1 VASLSPTYSWSVAS
15 DCSTYNFEDT
25 TCDISVSCPSGYGSP
40 NVTKE
45 EVTLTEI
52 IVSDTLGN
60 EWTYSDYLP
69 TSGAVELT
77 FADFNQTTVVETT
90 VTTDTGCGCVTTT
103 EEVTNFQD
111 GCYSI
116 TYKVYSGDEVL
127 EGQVAE
133 NFYFYCLTRNRIYD
147 LIEGSCSD
155 CCDTE
160 KQDAIWEIRQMYEDM
175 LTVYQKVGC
184 DCAEGILTR
193 IQSRLDKL
201 EGNC

>member
-1 VASLSPTYSWSVAS
+1 MALSPTYSWSESS
-15 DCSTYNFEDT
+15 DCQTYYFEDD
-25 TCDISVSCPSGYGSP
+25 TCDYNVSTCPSGYGTP
-40 NVTKE
+40 NISKEDVTS
-45 EVTLTEI
+45 TEI

-77 FADFNQTTVVETT
+77 FADFSQTTVIENT
-90 VTTDTGCGCVTTT
+90 VTTDTGCGCLTTT
-103 EEVTNFQD
+103 EEQTNFQD

-116 TYKVYSGDEVL
+116 SYKVYVDDVL
-127 EGQVAE
+127 QGQVSE

-147 LIEGSCSD
+147 LIEGSCGD
-155 CCDTE
+155 CCDVE
-160 KQDAIWEIRQMYEDM
+160 RQNLIWEARQMYEDM

-184 DCAEGILTR
+184 SCAEGILTQ
-193 IQSRLDKL
+193 IGKRLDKL

>member
-1 VASLSPTYSWSVAS
+1 MSLSPTYSWSQSS
-15 DCSTYNFEDT
+15 DCLTYLFEDT
-25 TCDISVSCPSGYGSP
+25 TCDYNVSTCPSGYGSP

-69 TSGAVELT
+69 TQGEVELT
-77 FADFNQTTVVETT
+77 FADFNQTTVIENT
-90 VTTDTGCGCVTTT
+90 VTTDTGCGCLTTT
-103 EEVTNFQD
+103 DEQVNWQD
-111 GCYSI
+111 RCYSI
-116 TYKVYSGDEVL
+116 VFKVYVDDTLVGETS
-127 EGQVAE
+127 E

-155 CCDTE
+155 CCDAE
-160 KQDAIWEIRQMYEDM
+160 KQNLIWEARQMYEDM
-175 LTVYQKVGC
+175 LTVYQKIGC
-184 DCAEGILTR
+184 SCAEGILAQ
-193 IQSRLDKL
+193 IGKRLDKL